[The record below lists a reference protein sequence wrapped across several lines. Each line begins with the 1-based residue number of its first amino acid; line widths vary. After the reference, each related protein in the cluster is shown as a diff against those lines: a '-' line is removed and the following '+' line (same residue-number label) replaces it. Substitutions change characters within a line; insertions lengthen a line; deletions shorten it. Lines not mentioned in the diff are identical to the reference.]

1 MDTLTTVIA
10 ATDVPQENNSL
21 CPSLPWKYR
30 LVGFASCFAVG
41 LVFSIISWISVFLAN
56 YVGFGLMFTLANLFA
71 IAGSFFLAGP
81 LAQAKS
87 AFSEDRWM
95 ATAVYLVTVAL
106 TLLAALW
113 LKSGIL
119 VVIFSLV
126 QFGAL
131 LWYFLSYIPGA
142 NTCLKSVIA
151 AKFS

>member
-10 ATDVPQENNSL
+10 VTDGDQENSSL
-21 CPSLPWKYR
+21 CPSLGWKYR
-30 LVGFASCFAVG
+30 LGGFVCCFAGGLFFSILSCF
-41 LVFSIISWISVFLAN
+41 SVFLGN
-56 YVGFGLMFTLANLFA
+56 YRTFGVFFTLANLLC

-81 LAQAKS
+81 LSQAKS

-95 ATAVYLVTVAL
+95 GTVAYLITLVL

-119 VVIFSLV
+119 VIIFSIV

-142 NTCLKSVIA
+142 NNCLKSVIA